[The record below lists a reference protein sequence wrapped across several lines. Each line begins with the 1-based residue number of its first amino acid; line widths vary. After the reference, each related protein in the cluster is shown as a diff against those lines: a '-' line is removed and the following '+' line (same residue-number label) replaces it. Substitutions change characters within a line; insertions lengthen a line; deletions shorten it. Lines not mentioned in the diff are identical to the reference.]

1 MFSFERLIT
10 PKVINGL
17 YIITVVALI
26 AVAIIFL
33 FYRSIYIAIA
43 CVVSAIFIRIF
54 FESIM
59 VAFKNNEYLRRIAD
73 AIEKK

>member
-33 FYRSIYIAIA
+33 FYRSIYIARQA
-43 CVVSAIFIRIF
+43 ANL
-54 FESIM
+54 M
-59 VAFKNNEYLRRIAD
+59 WTKTND
-73 AIEKK
+73 